1 MTSKLK
7 SLLLAIIQCENLH
20 AKWLNTLS
28 YLENCGARKI
38 ASCEHPTF
46 VKENMLK
53 HAAEE
58 FRHSHYLKCQI
69 KKVTSVSFDNF
80 TLPFILGGVTSLRYI
95 DRLDLFA
102 SHFLIKDVGLSKGQ
116 AKVFAYHLVTYV
128 IELRAQ
134 QLYPVYHE
142 MLKKVQA
149 KVYVK
154 SIILEEEEHL
164 REMEEG
170 LKALPLG
177 LVYAKKICAFEEG
190 LFQQWIETVE
200 NEVFQ

>member
-1 MTSKLK
+1 MTSKIR
-7 SLLLAIIQCENLH
+7 SLLLAIIQCESLH

-69 KKVTSVSFDNF
+69 KKVASTSFDNF
-80 TLPFILGGVTSLRYI
+80 TLPFILGGISSLRYL

-102 SHFLIKDVGLSKGQ
+102 SQFLIKDVGLSKER
-116 AKVFAYHLVTYV
+116 AKMFAYHLVTYA

-142 MLKKVQA
+142 TLRMLQA
-149 KVYVK
+149 KIYVK
-154 SIILEEEEHL
+154 SILLEEEEHL

-177 LVYAKKICAFEEG
+177 FVYARKICAFEEG
-190 LFQQWIETVE
+190 LFQKWIETVA